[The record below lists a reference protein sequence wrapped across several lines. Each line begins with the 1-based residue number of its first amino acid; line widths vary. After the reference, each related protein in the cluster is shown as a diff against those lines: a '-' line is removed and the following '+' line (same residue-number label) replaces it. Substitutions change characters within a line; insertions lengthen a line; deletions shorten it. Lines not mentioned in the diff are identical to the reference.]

1 MRENL
6 YIISLAEWEQF
17 KLAHFLSIMR
27 HCKDSKKWGIMKLEA
42 IDVKSYPVIIEQDET
57 GYVVSCPVFKGCY
70 SQGDTIDEALKN
82 IKEAIE
88 LCIDDEENPVGSI
101 IVGNVVL
108 ER

>member
-1 MRENL
+1 M
-6 YIISLAEWEQF
+6 
-17 KLAHFLSIMR
+17 
-27 HCKDSKKWGIMKLEA
+27 
-42 IDVKSYPVIIEQDET
+42 KSYPVIIEQDGT
-57 GYVVSCPVFKGCY
+57 GYVVSCPAFKGCY

-88 LCIDDEENPVGSI
+88 LCIDDEEGEENPIGSI

>member
-1 MRENL
+1 M
-6 YIISLAEWEQF
+6 
-17 KLAHFLSIMR
+17 
-27 HCKDSKKWGIMKLEA
+27 

>member
-1 MRENL
+1 
-6 YIISLAEWEQF
+6 
-17 KLAHFLSIMR
+17 
-27 HCKDSKKWGIMKLEA
+27 
-42 IDVKSYPVIIEQDET
+42 
-57 GYVVSCPVFKGCY
+57 
-70 SQGDTIDEALKN
+70 LKN